1 MSSAPA
7 GPTPK
12 DGDDDA
18 TAEFEAPSRRERIAR
33 GVANA
38 SGQRVALYAVLGLL
52 VAFYLAPLEAGI
64 MTAFKTDSAFNR
76 SIPFFPP
83 LSGDAMTLAHW
94 RAAFTGLWN
103 GLVNSMLLA
112 VPATILSA
120 TLGSFAA
127 YGVMNMPRRRQV
139 PITLLFVAGIFIPYQ
154 AVLVPLFRLYNIV
167 DTEQVLADLGVWT
180 LPFMHEHYA
189 SIINLIITH
198 TAYGIPITFLL
209 FRGYYRSLSTEM
221 LEAARLDGATV
232 FSVYRN
238 IVFPLSVPMFAVT
251 LIYQF
256 TQIWNDLLFA
266 LVIIPSG
273 SGPAAVVTMQLNNL
287 SGGIIQSFGVQMAGA
302 FVAALPTLLVY
313 IAFGDRFAKGVAGS

>member
-7 GPTPK
+7 APTPEE
-12 DGDDDA
+12 DDDGPEG
-18 TAEFEAPSRRERIAR
+18 EFEAPDRRERIAR
-33 GVANA
+33 AASNA
-38 SGQRVALYAVLGLL
+38 GRWRIALYAVLGLL
-52 VAFYLAPLEAGI
+52 VLFYLAPLWAGI
-64 MTAFKTDSAFNR
+64 MTAFKTDAAFNR

-83 LSGDAMTLAHW
+83 LSSEAFTLGHW
-94 RAAFTGLWN
+94 RAALAGLRN
-103 GLVNSMLLA
+103 GLINSALLA
-112 VPATILSA
+112 VPATVLSA

-127 YGVMNMPRRRQV
+127 YGVMNMPRRRQI

-154 AVLVPLFRLYNIV
+154 AVLVPLFRLYSIV
-167 DTEQVLADLGVWT
+167 NTQQVLADLGVWT

-209 FRGYYRSLSTEM
+209 FRGYYQSLSEEM

-232 FSVYRN
+232 FSIYRR
-238 IVFPLSVPMFAVT
+238 IVLPLSVPMFAVT